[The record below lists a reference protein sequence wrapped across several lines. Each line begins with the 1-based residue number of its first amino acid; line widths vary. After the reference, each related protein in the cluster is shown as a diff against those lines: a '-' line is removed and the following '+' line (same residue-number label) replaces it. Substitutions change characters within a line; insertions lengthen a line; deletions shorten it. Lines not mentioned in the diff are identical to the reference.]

1 MAPSALRL
9 EKLHQCFSSFMAPQ
23 VHYVIFSRVGPGF
36 HRFLGRAGHLP
47 FQNPSAEVGG
57 LRPPPA
63 LMGFEEDDGRFDP
76 KNTRNPGPTPKHR
89 R

>member
-1 MAPSALRL
+1 MSYFQ
-9 EKLHQCFSSFMAPQ
+9 ES
-23 VHYVIFSRVGPGF
+23 GPDF
-36 HRFLGRAGHLP
+36 VDFWGRAGHLP
-47 FQNPSAEVGG
+47 LQNPSAEVGG

-63 LMGFEEDDGRFDP
+63 LMGFEEDDGRFDL